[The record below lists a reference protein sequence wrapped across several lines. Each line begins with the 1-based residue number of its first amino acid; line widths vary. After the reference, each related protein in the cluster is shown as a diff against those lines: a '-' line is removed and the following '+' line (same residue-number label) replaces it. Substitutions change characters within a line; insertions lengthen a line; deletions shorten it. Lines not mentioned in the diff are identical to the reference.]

1 MLRSPFKWAGGKL
14 RIRKE
19 IISLLPAHDCYVE
32 VFGGAGW
39 VLFGKEPSK
48 VEIFNDLDGEV
59 VNFFEVVRDMPEEL
73 IRSFELELVSRARF
87 TRLRDMSVES
97 STKLQRAHRFYYLI
111 MASWGGEL
119 GNPRFQTSV
128 SDGGHGNRLIGALK
142 TLRKRIEPIHERLQT
157 VIIENLDWRECIERY
172 DRGYESKKVVMY
184 LDPPYPRN
192 TINYHYNMRSETEH
206 KELAKVLRDMRS
218 RFLLTSYD
226 LPEVREIYSTDA
238 FHVKSVDFA
247 AGMPTHNRKR
257 SRNKEIIIS
266 NFVPNGDESS

>member
-111 MASWGGEL
+111 MASW
-119 GNPRFQTSV
+119 
-128 SDGGHGNRLIGALK
+128 
-142 TLRKRIEPIHERLQT
+142 
-157 VIIENLDWRECIERY
+157 
-172 DRGYESKKVVMY
+172 
-184 LDPPYPRN
+184 
-192 TINYHYNMRSETEH
+192 
-206 KELAKVLRDMRS
+206 
-218 RFLLTSYD
+218 
-226 LPEVREIYSTDA
+226 
-238 FHVKSVDFA
+238 
-247 AGMPTHNRKR
+247 
-257 SRNKEIIIS
+257 
-266 NFVPNGDESS
+266 